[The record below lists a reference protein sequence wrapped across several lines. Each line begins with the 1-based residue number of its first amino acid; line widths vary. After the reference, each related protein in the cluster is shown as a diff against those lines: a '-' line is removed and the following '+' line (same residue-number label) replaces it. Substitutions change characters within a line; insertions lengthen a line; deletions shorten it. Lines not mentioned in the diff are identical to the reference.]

1 LGGGVLRGG
10 EEGRRAGGLIKER
23 RVQSQH
29 GNVNLRVEIGW
40 TFCKRER
47 ERERACKKS
56 LERKWWDLDV

>member
-40 TFCKRER
+40 TFCERER
-47 ERERACKKS
+47 ERES
-56 LERKWWDLDV
+56 L